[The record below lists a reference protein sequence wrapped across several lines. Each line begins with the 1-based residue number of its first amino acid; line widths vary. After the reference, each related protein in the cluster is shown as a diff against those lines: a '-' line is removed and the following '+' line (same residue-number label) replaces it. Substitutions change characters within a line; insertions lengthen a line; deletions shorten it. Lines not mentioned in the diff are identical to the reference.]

1 MSELDE
7 DFSKETA
14 FEITGNLG
22 NDDANVVAPGDGL
35 DDIVVPETLE
45 NANVVAPG
53 DDLDAICLTSNP
65 GGGGDGGDHDPE
77 NNPLDKR
84 IDELAKEIA
93 GKRAIHTAGLGGII
107 DMTTPDDAA
116 RGAEGMKDYY
126 ETQIEPLQKELIEVQ
141 DERQNQIYD
150 GMISQIQSEIDATDI
165 PEKKA
170 HLSELQENLR
180 NKKKY

>member
-53 DDLDAICLTSNP
+53 DDLDDIYVTGNP
-65 GGGGDGGDHDPE
+65 DSDPGD
-77 NNPLDKR
+77 NPLDERKNE
-84 IDELAKEIA
+84 ILKEIA
-93 GKRAIHTAGLGGII
+93 EKKGIYNSGLDGII
-107 DMTTPDDAA
+107 DMTNPDDAA
-116 RGAEGMKDYY
+116 RAAEGMKDYY
-126 ETQIEPLQKELIEVQ
+126 ETQIDPLKKELVEVQ
-141 DERQNQIYD
+141 NERQNQIYD